1 MVLPSEI
8 NHNRQVTK
16 EPQTNFYQMIAT
28 RNANSLPLFL
38 TFGTREKK
46 MSVETEGPMTFVYDE
61 LTQMTYYMGGSGTTM
76 SKRSVKKK
84 ALFGH
89 YDSNE
94 QCKDDEC

>member
-1 MVLPSEI
+1 
-8 NHNRQVTK
+8 
-16 EPQTNFYQMIAT
+16 MIAT

-61 LTQMTYYMGGSGTTM
+61 LTQMTYYMGGSSTTM
-76 SKRSVKKK
+76 CKRSVRRRYIW
-84 ALFGH
+84 GSH

-94 QCKDDEC
+94 ECKDDEC